1 MSYVSNRN
9 DIKEKWDE
17 FWRASERLGEVLKC
31 AELNST
37 FTQRQVLQCRYLEA
51 QLKADRHKIWEDI
64 NDVLEGEDDN

>member
-1 MSYVSNRN
+1 MSYVPNRN

-37 FTQRQVLQCRYLEA
+37 FTHRQTR
-51 QLKADRHKIWEDI
+51 K
-64 NDVLEGEDDN
+64 